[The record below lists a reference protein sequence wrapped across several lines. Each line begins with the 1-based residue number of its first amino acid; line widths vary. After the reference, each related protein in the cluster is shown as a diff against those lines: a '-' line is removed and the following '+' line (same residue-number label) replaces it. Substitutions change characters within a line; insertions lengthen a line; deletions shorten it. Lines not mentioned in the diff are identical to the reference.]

1 MNGADALTKT
11 HPGAIL
17 LAWRDPVTGEIRAG
31 GCIHADLLGDGE
43 LDAVVE
49 LFAEVGRQTKSVR
62 VYQDGMGFWDV
73 DSKEFI
79 TREEAIARRVEK
91 PSKGSAYIEVVVVEP
106 GGSA

>member
-1 MNGADALTKT
+1 
-11 HPGAIL
+11 
-17 LAWRDPVTGEIRAG
+17 
-31 GCIHADLLGDGE
+31 
-43 LDAVVE
+43 
-49 LFAEVGRQTKSVR
+49 
-62 VYQDGMGFWDV
+62 MGFWDV